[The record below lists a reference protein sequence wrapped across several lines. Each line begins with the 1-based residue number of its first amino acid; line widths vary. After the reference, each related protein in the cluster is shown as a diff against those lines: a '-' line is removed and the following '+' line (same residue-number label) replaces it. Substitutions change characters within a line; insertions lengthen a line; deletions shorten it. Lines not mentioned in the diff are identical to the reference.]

1 MAESMSK
8 KEIKNIVCI
17 GAGYVGGPTM
27 AVIAEKNP
35 QIQVT
40 VVDLNEERIRLWN
53 TKDLPVYEPGLD
65 EIVFRNRGKNLHFKI
80 VSPEILA
87 AADLIFVSVNTPTK
101 DYGRGAG
108 MAADLRYWEKS
119 ARDILAHARSG
130 AIVVEKSTV
139 PVRTA
144 EAISR
149 ILHSGSEGKKF
160 QVLSNPEFLAEGT
173 AVDDLL
179 RPDRVLIG
187 GESTPDGIDAAE
199 SLADVYRAWIPFERV
214 LLTNVWSS
222 ELAKLVANAF
232 LAQRVSSIN
241 AISAICEKT
250 NADVHEIARA
260 IGMDTRIGSKFL
272 QAGVGFGGSC
282 FKKDILNM
290 SYVAETLGLPEVSA
304 YWKSV
309 VDMNDYQMNRFVRT
323 IVENQFNTVAG
334 KKIAVL
340 GYAFK
345 PDTND
350 IRDTPAFPICK
361 GLLEEKA
368 VLAIHDPKA
377 MKNAKEELDTLGKGN
392 NISYHENVYD
402 AVKDAHA
409 VVIITHWDEFKN
421 LDYQKIYNSMQKPA
435 FLFDGRT
442 YLDHEILYKI
452 GFNVFAIGKSS
463 KVHY

>member
-1 MAESMSK
+1 MK
-8 KEIKNIVCI
+8 VKNIVCI

-27 AVIAEKNP
+27 AVIADKCHDV
-35 QIQVT
+35 QVT
-40 VVDLNEERIRLWN
+40 VVDLNEERIAGWN
-53 TKDLPVYEPGLD
+53 SNELPVFEPGLD
-65 EIVFRNRGKNLHFKI
+65 EVVFRRRDKNLFFKI

-87 AADLIFVSVNTPTK
+87 NADLIFVSVNTPTK

-119 ARDILAHARSG
+119 ARDILAHAKSG
-130 AIVVEKSTV
+130 AIIVEKSTV
-139 PVRTA
+139 PVKTA

-149 ILHSGSEGKKF
+149 ILHSGNEGKKF

-173 AVDDLL
+173 AVTDLME
-179 RPDRVLIG
+179 PDRVLIG
-187 GESTPDGIDAAE
+187 GENTPEGREAAE
-199 SLADVYRAWIPFERV
+199 ALAEVYRQWIPTDQV

-241 AISAICEKT
+241 AVSAICEKT
-250 NADVHEIARA
+250 SADVHEIAKA

-282 FKKDILNM
+282 FRKDILNM
-290 SYVAETLGLPEVSA
+290 SYVCETLGLPEVSA

-309 VDMNDYQMNRFVRT
+309 VDMNDYQMSRFVRT
-323 IVENQFNTVAG
+323 IVDNQFNTVAG
-334 KKIAVL
+334 KRIAIF

-350 IRDTPAFPICK
+350 TRDTPAEPVCR

-368 VLAIHDPKA
+368 HLVIHDPKA
-377 MKNAKEELDTLGKGN
+377 LENAKIELAD
-392 NISYHENVYD
+392 
-402 AVKDAHA
+402 VKNGIEFESDPYKAAADAHA
-409 VVIITHWDEFKN
+409 IVIITHWDEFKE
-421 LDYQKIYNSMQKPA
+421 LDFKKIFDSMEKPA
-435 FLFDGRT
+435 FIFDGRT
-442 YLDHEILYKI
+442 YLDHQKLFDM
-452 GFNVFAIGKSS
+452 GFNVFPIGKASMT
-463 KVHY
+463 HY